1 MGEQRLN
8 EVFGQWSCSGKRRL
22 EHLCRS
28 EAAGGSGKKD
38 QAELD
43 GSNSRPMGPLG
54 RKRDE
59 EAIWGNL
66 PKTRTNHFLIG
77 SVTSG
82 PLP

>member
-1 MGEQRLN
+1 MRPHVTRSVIERPVRCRDLRG
-8 EVFGQWSCSGKRRL
+8 L
-22 EHLCRS
+22 EDLS
-28 EAAGGSGKKD
+28 LSKYQMWAT
-38 QAELD
+38 
-43 GSNSRPMGPLG
+43 SNSRPMGPLG

>member
-1 MGEQRLN
+1 
-8 EVFGQWSCSGKRRL
+8 
-22 EHLCRS
+22 
-28 EAAGGSGKKD
+28 
-38 QAELD
+38 
-43 GSNSRPMGPLG
+43 MGPLG

-82 PLP
+82 PLPQEDADVYEGRVGATLYLQNIYAGRELL